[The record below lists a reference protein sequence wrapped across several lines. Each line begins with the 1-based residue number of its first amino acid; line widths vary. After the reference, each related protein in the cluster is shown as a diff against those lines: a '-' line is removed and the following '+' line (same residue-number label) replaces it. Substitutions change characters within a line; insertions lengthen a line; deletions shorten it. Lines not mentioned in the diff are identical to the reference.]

1 MDDLISNFWG
11 NSQSN
16 WLSQSMSPPLDVV
29 ESENSFMI
37 KMDAPG
43 LQAKDINVHVH
54 GNTLTLDIE
63 RTVGRDL

>member
-43 LQAKDINVHVH
+43 LQAKDINVQVH